1 MTCRQCGTEIADKAI
16 VCYRCGTATT
26 EPTFRASAVP
36 RSRSAISLVTSV
48 LAIVLLALSALYMQ
62 RFVTV
67 GAPSALRWLI
77 VVLAVA
83 LVALDENRNH
93 AEAIGLGVFSGQ
105 YRNDTGQRSG
115 LSGVDVLELCVC
127 MRGTQNVGVGNIGRH
142 EIVGVAARTTQQPR
156 VLDARHTLPK
166 TKLPHA

>member
-83 LVALDENRNH
+83 LIALRV
-93 AEAIGLGVFSGQ
+93 I
-105 YRNDTGQRSG
+105 
-115 LSGVDVLELCVC
+115 
-127 MRGTQNVGVGNIGRH
+127 
-142 EIVGVAARTTQQPR
+142 ARRTRRQEKR
-156 VLDARHTLPK
+156 
-166 TKLPHA
+166 